1 MSKFSTVQCMR
12 REMLKNWHATAT
24 TVWPC
29 EWIEKGWVR
38 LGAKKVFNGRH
49 DDPSSSSS
57 A

>member
-12 REMLKNWHATAT
+12 HEMLKNWHATAT

-38 LGAKKVFNGRH
+38 LGAKRVFNGRH